1 MEWCGTVSDGLV
13 SVGGCKRSFRECI
26 ELFIL
31 GYEHTTRENRYTLAT
46 LYGVLSNDGHALQEL
61 RHSCIWVLSRCSE
74 GARIFPVCEIFF
86 RGWEYNVFFCLEQ
99 NRTILSSFTR
109 GSSSFLLPSITSR
122 DAFPTSNPVSSS
134 WYIFLGCQMSLI
146 LQSGYWCIYIHKA
159 GRVYGILSIRF
170 NVIASLWET
179 MYHSQGKSKHC
190 WEASFGPA
198 LLTLLSCL
206 RCEYVLGLCFSCYVL
221 GQS

>member
-1 MEWCGTVSDGLV
+1 MGASVIPDGV
-13 SVGGCKRSFRECI
+13 VWNSWWWFGFSWGCKRSFRECI

-31 GYEHTTRENRYTLAT
+31 GYEHTARENRYTLAT

-86 RGWEYNVFFCLEQ
+86 RGWEYNVFYCLEQ

-109 GSSSFLLPSITSR
+109 GSSLFLLPSITSR

-134 WYIFLGCQMSLI
+134 WYIFLGCQTSLI
-146 LQSGYWCIYIHKA
+146 FAVKLLAHIYTQS
-159 GRVYGILSIRF
+159 RVCLW
-170 NVIASLWET
+170 SLVNQIQC
-179 MYHSQGKSKHC
+179 Y
-190 WEASFGPA
+190 
-198 LLTLLSCL
+198 
-206 RCEYVLGLCFSCYVL
+206 CEPLGNHVS
-221 GQS
+221 